1 MANSFL
7 RVSCKDCG
15 NETTIFSRAN
25 IVISCSV
32 CGATLTKPQGG
43 KPDLVGCTVVEVL
56 E

>member
-7 RVSCKDCG
+7 NVSCKDCG
-15 NETTIFSRAN
+15 NETKIFSRATT
-25 IVISCSV
+25 IISCSV
-32 CGATLTKPQGG
+32 CGATLTKPLGG